1 MPITTPTAVRL
12 TTSPSRRG
20 LLTGTGAVALLAAC
34 GSGDGASTP
43 TGAVTAAGSTPAQA
57 TTATVEHALGTAEVP
72 VDPRRIAVVGRR
84 GTFAILLDLGLEPVG
99 ALDAT
104 FVLGQPFHPLVQ
116 EEADA
121 AGTQPIALAD
131 AGPSVEQV
139 AGLTPDLIIG
149 AAVDLEDVYPELQA
163 IAPTVGIDWDFVD
176 PLANVRAVGAAV
188 GRAAEAEE
196 MAAAFDAEVEERAAE
211 VAASGTVSIGTVSI
225 AGLFAPDDLR
235 VYRSGNL
242 VASIAGRLGAQVVPT
257 EEELP
262 LDPADPVLSD
272 ISLEQ
277 LGLLDGDRL
286 ISFVNLGEENDATYR
301 DLLTLPVVQAVPA
314 IASGQVLELD
324 PQLAFGTAGMEG
336 LRVLLDEVA
345 GFLAS

>member
-1 MPITTPTAVRL
+1 MPVTTPVAARS
-12 TTSPSRRG
+12 TTHPSRRS

-34 GSGDGASTP
+34 GSGDEATPGGAATEAGGAPAP
-43 TGAVTAAGSTPAQA
+43 TA
-57 TTATVEHALGTAEVP
+57 TRTVEHALGTAEVP

-84 GTFAILLDLGLEPVG
+84 GTFAVLLDLGLEPVG
-99 ALDAT
+99 ALDAS

-116 EEADA
+116 EEAEA

-131 AGPSVEQV
+131 AGANVEQV
-139 AGLTPDLIIG
+139 AGLDPDLIIG

-163 IAPTVGIDWDFVD
+163 IAPTVGVDWDFVD

-188 GRAAEAEE
+188 GLGAEADR
-196 MAAAFDAEVEERAAE
+196 MAAAFDADVEERAAG
-211 VAASGTVSIGTVSI
+211 APASGTVSI

-242 VASIAGRLGAQVVPT
+242 VASIAERLGARVVPT

-277 LGLLDGDRL
+277 LGLLGGDRL
-286 ISFVNLGEENDATYR
+286 ISFVNLGEENDAAYR

-314 IASGQVLELD
+314 VAAGRVLELD